1 MHRQVTQSL
10 LSMADTLSS
19 LSHGVINADPDT
31 LTAER
36 RGIAFGARW
45 LDCNNSL
52 GTVQPIA
59 AAH

>member
-1 MHRQVTQSL
+1 
-10 LSMADTLSS
+10 MADTLSS
-19 LSHGVINADPDT
+19 FSHGVINAHPDT

-36 RGIAFGARW
+36 RGITLGVRW

-52 GTVQPIA
+52 GTDQPIA